1 MNSEKFTQKSLEA
14 LSAAHEFA
22 LKYKH
27 TNIKN
32 EHLILALISQ
42 MNGLI
47 PKLLEKMGKNTST
60 LIDKVEKNLNLL
72 PSVNTLN
79 PSNISMNRNLNA
91 RLNEAEKIAEKMKD
105 SYISVEHL
113 FISLLENKILRE
125 EEIKK

>member
-1 MNSEKFTQKSLEA
+1 MNTEKFTQKSIEA

-32 EHLILALISQ
+32 EHLILALIGQ

-47 PKLLEKMGKNTST
+47 PKLLEKMGKNTPA
-60 LIDKVEKNLNLL
+60 LIDRIEKDLSLL
-72 PSVNTLN
+72 PTVDTLN
-79 PSNISMNRNLNA
+79 PNNIYMDRDLNDS
-91 RLNEAEKIAEKMKD
+91 LNEAEKTAEEMEN

-113 FISLLENKILRE
+113 FMAMLKNKIL
-125 EEIKK
+125 KVLLM